1 MRGVAMIPK
10 APGQREGA
18 PSVAKAPGFQAKIK
32 DASLSDLVQMECLAG
47 SKLVVRVA
55 SGDNVGFLYFR
66 GGSVVHA
73 VTPTSSGEPAAIEM
87 LGWSGGTF
95 EPAER
100 EWPTKDTISG
110 SAQTLLLHAAQVR
123 DEKEAKSVVAR
134 RGDGSDWRRIRKMD
148 PAPVGESIELAVTP
162 LHVAGHTLRNE
173 DLQLYLRM
181 NSDGAVLESQGGTP
195 EFADIA
201 AYALRLSQLVGDQL
215 GLERFAAME
224 CTFKQGRCF
233 IVLQDDGDVVA
244 LEPRTAADSSSLRE
258 LLGL

>member
-1 MRGVAMIPK
+1 MGSSAMTTK
-10 APGQREGA
+10 APGSREGPA
-18 PSVAKAPGFQAKIK
+18 IGSRALGFQARIK

-55 SGDNVGFLYFR
+55 SGDQIGYLYFR

-73 VTPTSSGEPAAIEM
+73 ATRTSSGEVAAIEM
-87 LGWSGGTF
+87 LGWSGGTY

-100 EWPTKDTISG
+100 EWPTKDTISCSG
-110 SAQTLLLHAAQVR
+110 QTLLLRAAQVR
-123 DEKEAKSVVAR
+123 DEKHAKSVVALR
-134 RGDGSDWRRIRKMD
+134 ADGSEWRRTRKVD
-148 PAPVGESIELAVTP
+148 PAPVLESIEVDVTP
-162 LHVAGHTLRNE
+162 LQVVGHTLRSE

-181 NSDGAVLESQGGTP
+181 NGDGTVIESHGSTP

-215 GLERFAAME
+215 GLERFLAME

-233 IVLQDDGDVVA
+233 IVLEDDGNVVA
-244 LEPRTAADSSSLRE
+244 LEPRSASNSGSLRE